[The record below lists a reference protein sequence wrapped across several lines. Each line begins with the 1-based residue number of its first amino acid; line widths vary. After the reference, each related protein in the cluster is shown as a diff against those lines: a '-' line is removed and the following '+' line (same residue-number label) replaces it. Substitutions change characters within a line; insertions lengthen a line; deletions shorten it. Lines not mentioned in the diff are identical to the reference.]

1 MTPREGEI
9 RYLLNGAF
17 YRLCWTEWGPVD
29 SAAPPI
35 LCVHGLTRQ
44 GRDFDVIA
52 QALAAQGRR
61 VIAVDLP
68 GRGRSDWLA
77 TPAEY
82 VYPSYVVALAHLMAA
97 LGREVDWIGTS
108 LGGICGMLMAAC
120 TNVPVRR
127 MVINDVGPL
136 IPKEAMARIRDYI
149 GWKPVFADLAALE
162 ANLRKVHAP
171 FGALSDAEWS
181 DMAKYSAR
189 QLADGRS
196 VFHYDPAIAEMVKT
210 GPLADADLSM
220 FWSRIAIPT
229 LVVRG
234 AQSDLLLAETYEQ
247 MLASGAKGLVVPDAG
262 HAPMLNDA
270 ASVGVVSGFLGKKC
284 KPLHNYSTG

>member
-9 RYLLNGAF
+9 RYLLNGTF
-17 YRLCWTEWGPVD
+17 HRLCWTEWGPAD
-29 SAAPPI
+29 GAAPPV

-52 QALAAQGRR
+52 QALAGQGRR

-68 GRGRSDWLA
+68 GRGRSDWLSA
-77 TPAEY
+77 PEEY
-82 VYPSYVVALAHLMAA
+82 VYPSYVTALAHLLAA

-108 LGGICGMLMAAC
+108 LGGICGMLTAAC
-120 TNVPVRR
+120 ANVPVRR
-127 MVINDVGPL
+127 MVINDVGPF

-149 GWKPVFADLAALE
+149 GWQPVFADLAALE

-171 FGALSDAEWS
+171 FGALSEAEWA

-189 QLADGRS
+189 RLPDGRYM
-196 VFHYDPAIAEMVKT
+196 FHYDPAIAKMVKT
-210 GPLADADLSM
+210 GPLADVDLSM
-220 FWSRIAIPT
+220 FWDRTAIPR

-234 AQSDLLLAETYEQ
+234 AESDLLLAETYDR
-247 MLASGAKGLVVPDAG
+247 MLASGAEGLVVPGAG

-270 ASVGVVSGFLGKKC
+270 ASIAAVAAFLA
-284 KPLHNYSTG
+284 LA